1 MTAMLALSICF
12 SLCFWASCRAQVQ
25 QVPVAIGEARIVGRM
40 VAGAVIWEP
49 NEDQARDYL
58 VVTKA
63 YPVELF
69 RLIYRI
75 RALELEIERL
85 KENGKK

>member
-12 SLCFWASCRAQVQ
+12 SLSFWASCRAQVQ

-58 VVTKA
+58 IVTKA

-85 KENGKK
+85 KANGKK